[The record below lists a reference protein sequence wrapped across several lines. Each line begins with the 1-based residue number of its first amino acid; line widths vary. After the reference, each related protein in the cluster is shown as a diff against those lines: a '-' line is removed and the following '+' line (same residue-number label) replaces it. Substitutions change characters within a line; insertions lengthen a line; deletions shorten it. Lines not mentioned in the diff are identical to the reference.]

1 MNLYFLRHGVAVDR
15 DPQSFPDDSLRPL
28 TLKGEDRVRIVCDAI
43 HVLEISFDVI
53 LASPYLR
60 TRQTAEIVVTDLGL
74 RRALE
79 IREELTPD
87 GDPKALLRYIN
98 RLTAAPEH
106 VLLIG
111 HEPYLSNLLSQLIS
125 GQTAAAID
133 LKKNGLARVE
143 VSGRLKYGRCA
154 VLNWLLTPRQLALL
168 A

>member
-15 DPQSFPDDSLRPL
+15 DLQSFPDDSLRPL

-43 HVLEISFDVI
+43 HALEISFDAI

-60 TRQTAEIVVTDLGL
+60 TRQTAEIVVTDLKL

-79 IREELTPD
+79 IREELAPD
-87 GDPKALLRYIN
+87 GDPKALMRHIN
-98 RLTAAPEH
+98 RLPATPEH

-111 HEPYLSNLLSQLIS
+111 HEPYLSELLSQLIS
-125 GQTAAAID
+125 GHPDGAID